1 MNLLLHCCFELL
13 SIRFPSCLMKMH
25 CVWISVISVF
35 PLIYCGLY
43 FAIKYTIIT
52 ETEAAQQAF
61 LAIVRVS
68 SSGPAGELYPD
79 SLGDYYKLTIDVTLN
94 DLPVYQHSAR
104 DDRYIIGNGIS
115 K

>member
-1 MNLLLHCCFELL
+1 MPFVYTP
-13 SIRFPSCLMKMH
+13 IMH

-43 FAIKYTIIT
+43 FAIKYTIV
-52 ETEAAQQAF
+52 TEAEIAQQ
-61 LAIVRVS
+61 LIPDIVRVS

-79 SLGDYYKLTIDVTLN
+79 SLGDYRLMTDIIHN

-104 DDRYIIGNGIS
+104 DDRYITGNGNFY
-115 K
+115 